1 LNDIVLIVAA
11 HPDDEVLGCGVTI
24 NKYTKM
30 GNKVYVIYMS
40 DGVTSRNEDSNI
52 EMRNSAAFSSCQI
65 LGAETPKFLC
75 LPDNKMDT
83 IPFLDIVQSL
93 EKLIDT
99 INPSIVF
106 THHSGDLNIDHRL
119 THDAVLTACRPTP
132 DSFVREI
139 YSFEVLS
146 STEWGVFNHNFFI
159 PTKFVDIV
167 DTFDQKMQALHSYN
181 EEMREFPHSRSF
193 ESVRSLAI
201 IRGSSVGIE
210 LAECFQTIRIIE
222 K

>member
-1 LNDIVLIVAA
+1 
-11 HPDDEVLGCGVTI
+11 
-24 NKYTKM
+24 
-30 GNKVYVIYMS
+30 
-40 DGVTSRNEDSNI
+40 
-52 EMRNSAAFSSCQI
+52 
-65 LGAETPKFLC
+65 
-75 LPDNKMDT
+75 MDT

-99 INPSIVF
+99 IKPSIVF

-132 DSFVREI
+132 SSCVREI

-146 STEWGVFNHNFFI
+146 STEWGVFNDNFFI

-193 ESVRSLAI
+193 ESVESLAKL
-201 IRGSSVGIE
+201 RGSSVGIE